1 MKQQW
6 QSFTKDQL
14 NHFPELV
21 KRKDQI
27 EKDLYRTDIANPYFK
42 QKKSID
48 MLRNILITHC
58 FYNWNLGYLQ
68 GMNSLL
74 APILNVLD
82 DEVDGFWCFVGL
94 MSIFGINFRVD
105 MNAIYENLI
114 KFSKLVTFAI
124 PNLHDHLTKR
134 QSSHMLFCYRWFL
147 LQFSDLVGPENT
159 QRLWEIFWTDIIP
172 DFFFFFCTA
181 VLFQFTNTIL
191 NDDMDFGDI
200 MFLVQSATISI
211 NESLNLAMEFYH
223 FVEKN
228 SDTRFT
234 PILALTKIN

>member
-27 EKDLYRTDIANPYFK
+27 EKDLYRTDITNPYFK

-82 DEVDGFWCFVGL
+82 DEVDAFWCF
-94 MSIFGINFRVD
+94 
-105 MNAIYENLI
+105 A
-114 KFSKLVTFAI
+114 
-124 PNLHDHLTKR
+124 
-134 QSSHMLFCYRWFL
+134 
-147 LQFSDLVGPENT
+147 
-159 QRLWEIFWTDIIP
+159 
-172 DFFFFFCTA
+172 
-181 VLFQFTNTIL
+181 
-191 NDDMDFGDI
+191 
-200 MFLVQSATISI
+200 
-211 NESLNLAMEFYH
+211 
-223 FVEKN
+223 
-228 SDTRFT
+228 
-234 PILALTKIN
+234 